1 MDTNGHFPFLPL
13 SAVVQVTLV
22 AQVVPFGPAAPVI
35 QVVRLLQIKK
45 LKKTKGLTNN
55 SAFPVVLISGTN

>member
-1 MDTNGHFPFLPL
+1 MAVSFGHFLFLPL

-35 QVVRLLQIKK
+35 QVARLLQIKK
-45 LKKTKGLTNN
+45 TEKNEGLNK
-55 SAFPVVLISGTN
+55 